1 MENWKRF
8 LNEQEAATIH
18 FMDWLIDKT
27 DRVHSKPGQGSI
39 FAKPTKEV
47 VEIVKNVAGSAGDV
61 DKIANS
67 TGVLSSKVPGI
78 GYDLVARVVDG
89 KPVDPQGNPIEGQLT
104 KVNKEEGRDS
114 VSVNAIVTD
123 HPLEAFKTDD
133 LTVIVRPM
141 KDAEENVLPGQ
152 YIILS
157 AFPGTT
163 GADERAS
170 EWGDK
175 YVVVVPKKSLSEEY
189 DGGYMAQGDA
199 EAAALAG
206 DKERSQQQAIYQA
219 VAQAMEDAVGDW
231 IYDDY
236 MDWPVVGDEDTR
248 TFVQK
253 LNAFSMENAGVNSV
267 AIAADVLNK

>member
-1 MENWKRF
+1 MKLIMENWRKF
-8 LNEQEAATIH
+8 LTEQISVDELYDYDCEDLADIAQKVQQNLLTLDLMTLNTLKDRLESCNEVKWPSDTLFEQASATIH

-47 VEIVKNVAGSAGDV
+47 VEIVKKLAASAGDV

-141 KDAEENVLPGQ
+141 KDAEGNVLPGQ

-163 GADERAS
+163 GADDRAS

-175 YVVVVPKKSLSEEY
+175 YVVVVPKSK
-189 DGGYMAQGDA
+189 
-199 EAAALAG
+199 
-206 DKERSQQQAIYQA
+206 R
-219 VAQAMEDAVGDW
+219 
-231 IYDDY
+231 
-236 MDWPVVGDEDTR
+236 
-248 TFVQK
+248 
-253 LNAFSMENAGVNSV
+253 
-267 AIAADVLNK
+267 

>member
-1 MENWKRF
+1 MKLIMENWNKF
-8 LNEQEAATIH
+8 VNEQEGTQIH

-27 DRVHSKPGQGSI
+27 ERVHSKPGQGSI

-47 VEIVKNVAGSAGDV
+47 VEIVKKLAASAGDV
-61 DKIANS
+61 DEIANS
-67 TGVLSSKVPGI
+67 TGVLSVKEPGI

-89 KPVDPQGNPIEGQLT
+89 KPVDPHGNPIEGQLT
-104 KVNKEEGRDS
+104 KVDKEEGRDT

-141 KDAEENVLPGQ
+141 KDAEGNELPGQ

-163 GADERAS
+163 GADDRAS

-175 YVVVVPKKSLSEEY
+175 YVVVVPK
-189 DGGYMAQGDA
+189 
-199 EAAALAG
+199 
-206 DKERSQQQAIYQA
+206 
-219 VAQAMEDAVGDW
+219 
-231 IYDDY
+231 
-236 MDWPVVGDEDTR
+236 
-248 TFVQK
+248 
-253 LNAFSMENAGVNSV
+253 
-267 AIAADVLNK
+267 

>member
-1 MENWKRF
+1 MKLIMESWRRF
-8 LNEQEAATIH
+8 LTESAPTVDELHDYDCEELEDIRQQVSKGELTLDLLTLSTLESLLDGRCDEEDDEEPLAEQEGGSPKIH

-27 DRVHSKPGQGSI
+27 ERVHSKPGQGSI

-47 VEIVKNVAGSAGDV
+47 VEIVKKIAGSAGDV

-89 KPVDPQGNPIEGQLT
+89 KPVDPKGNPIKGQLT
-104 KVNKEEGRDS
+104 TVEKEEGPPGNT
-114 VSVNAIVTD
+114 VPVKAIVTD

-141 KDAEENVLPGQ
+141 KDAEKNVLPGQ

-175 YVVVVPKKSLSEEY
+175 FVVVIPKKT
-189 DGGYMAQGDA
+189 
-199 EAAALAG
+199 
-206 DKERSQQQAIYQA
+206 KR
-219 VAQAMEDAVGDW
+219 
-231 IYDDY
+231 
-236 MDWPVVGDEDTR
+236 
-248 TFVQK
+248 
-253 LNAFSMENAGVNSV
+253 
-267 AIAADVLNK
+267 